1 MQFKGVY
8 LIVAALVATALMPT
22 GASAQQGRAGY
33 RYGEFWDK
41 LGCVEIG
48 FRSEREVIPVN
59 MRDNRFKAIRV
70 EVERRDIFIN
80 DLRVIYA
87 NGEPDDLVVGKLVR
101 QGSPSRSLDLRGHAR
116 AIDRVELIARKA
128 EGQDRGRAEV
138 CVFGLEA
145 NRDDIERFQM
155 SDRHKRGYGPGRREN
170 WVELGCERAGFIN
183 DRDTIRVA
191 RREDRFHAIRLNVTG
206 NDVIVS
212 DINVFYGSGENQHF
226 SVDQQIDRNETTRPM
241 DLGGGRAR
249 RIDRVELTYH
259 SKPSL
264 RGEARVCLQALE

>member
-1 MQFKGVY
+1 MRINGLYVVLAAF
-8 LIVAALVATALMPT
+8 VAAALMPT
-22 GASAQQGRAGY
+22 GASAQQGRGGY

-48 FRSEREVIPVN
+48 FRGEREVIPVGQQSG
-59 MRDNRFKAIRV
+59 RFKAIRL
-70 EVERRDIFIN
+70 EVERRDVFIN
-80 DLRVIYA
+80 DLKVVYA
-87 NGEPDDLVVGKLVR
+87 NGEADDLVVGAFVR
-101 QGSPSRSLDLRGHAR
+101 QGVSSRALDVRGHAR
-116 AIDRVELIARKA
+116 SIERVEVIARKA
-128 EGQDRGRAEV
+128 EGQDRGRAEI

-145 NRDDIERFQM
+145 RREEIERFQM

-206 NDVIVS
+206 NDVIIS

-226 SVDQQIDRNETTRPM
+226 SVDQQVDRNETTRPM